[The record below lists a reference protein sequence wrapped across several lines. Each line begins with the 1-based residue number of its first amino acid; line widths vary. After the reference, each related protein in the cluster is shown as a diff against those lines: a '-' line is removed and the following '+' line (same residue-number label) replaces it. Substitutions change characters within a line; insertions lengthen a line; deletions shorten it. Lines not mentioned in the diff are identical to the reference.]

1 MSKDCDG
8 KQGWRVLMGPMVSD
22 FGSRWS
28 EWTERWNG
36 S

>member
-1 MSKDCDG
+1 MSKDRDG
-8 KQGWRVLMGPMVSD
+8 KQGWRVLMGPTVSD